1 MIFTNTTFGW
11 NQIVEETLLTAFEGS
26 CPKALSLRLI
36 DGGLR
41 ASVLFSDERAAQF
54 AMLRIQ
60 GLPMY
65 NFPGVEPGDYMECH
79 LKKNPGKFIWLIFS
93 LFFKNNL
100 YVLETPS
107 SS

>member
-1 MIFTNTTFGW
+1 MG
-11 NQIVEETLLTAFEGS
+11 ETLLAAFEGS

-54 AMLRIQ
+54 AILRIQ

-65 NFPGVEPGDYMECH
+65 NFPGVENGDYIECH
-79 LKKNPGKFIWLIFS
+79 LKKNQSKFILLIF
-93 LFFKNNL
+93 LLLFKNNL
-100 YVLETPS
+100 YFLESPS